1 MRRWRCR
8 VPEAT
13 DSRQAAAVS
22 NVRVH
27 RLNDGQQVGVW
38 RFGVRGGWP
47 LVWCHGGLSCGLD
60 GRFIDDAAK
69 RFGADVIAIDRP
81 GIGQSSRWPL
91 ESVGSW
97 PATVNLV
104 ADRLG
109 IGEFAVAGWSAGGP
123 YALACAA
130 KLTTRVRGVATLAGM
145 APLETA
151 RHVVELGMLADIV
164 LIAVARKVPTVAA
177 IGLSLARLV
186 PRPVLRWQIRRTM
199 VPGDR
204 GGRACIEPWTL
215 ATHREAMDRG
225 VRGTV
230 EDYRRFGAPWGFAL
244 AEIPHAVSV
253 WQGELDTLLPIRH
266 ARRLVDALP
275 SGMLRTV
282 PAVGHHLPAAVGDA
296 VIEDL
301 ANQSG
306 WDPA

>member
-1 MRRWRCR
+1 MRRWPFR
-8 VPEAT
+8 VPGAT
-13 DSRQAAAVS
+13 DSRQAATVS
-22 NVRVH
+22 NVRVY

-38 RFGVRGGWP
+38 RYGVPGGWP

-81 GIGQSSRWPL
+81 GIGRSDRWPL

-130 KLTTRVRGVATLAGM
+130 KLTTRVRGVATLAGT
-145 APLETA
+145 APLETV
-151 RHVVELGMLADIV
+151 RHVVELGMVADIA
-164 LIAVARKVPTVAA
+164 LIAGARKVPTVAA
-177 IGLSLARLV
+177 MGLSTARLV

-199 VPGDR
+199 VPVEHGV
-204 GGRACIEPWTL
+204 GACIEPLTL
-215 ATHREAMDRG
+215 AAHREAMDRG

-230 EDYRRFGAPWGFAL
+230 EDYRRFRCAMRFRAGRDSTLDHRVAGRTGHTSSDEPRTAPC
-244 AEIPHAVSV
+244 
-253 WQGELDTLLPIRH
+253 
-266 ARRLVDALP
+266 
-275 SGMLRTV
+275 
-282 PAVGHHLPAAVGDA
+282 
-296 VIEDL
+296 
-301 ANQSG
+301 
-306 WDPA
+306 

>member
-1 MRRWRCR
+1 MSNGR
-8 VPEAT
+8 VY
-13 DSRQAAAVS
+13 
-22 NVRVH
+22 
-27 RLNDGQQVGVW
+27 RLGDGQQVGVW
-38 RFGVRGGWP
+38 RYGVRGGWP

-81 GIGQSSRWPL
+81 GIGRSNRWPL

-97 PATVNLV
+97 PATVNLI

-164 LIAVARKVPTVAA
+164 LIAGARKVPTVAA
-177 IGLSLARLV
+177 IGLSMARIV
-186 PRPVLRWQIRRTM
+186 PRPVLRWQIKRTM
-199 VPGDR
+199 IPGER
-204 GGRACIEPWTL
+204 GVRACIEPWTL
-215 ATHREAMDRG
+215 AAHHEAMDRG

-230 EDYRRFGAPWGFAL
+230 EDYRRFSAPWGFAL
-244 AEIPHAVSV
+244 GEIKHTVSM
-253 WQGELDTLLPIRH
+253 WQGELDTLLPLSH

-275 SGMLRTV
+275 AGMLRMV

-306 WDPA
+306 WEA